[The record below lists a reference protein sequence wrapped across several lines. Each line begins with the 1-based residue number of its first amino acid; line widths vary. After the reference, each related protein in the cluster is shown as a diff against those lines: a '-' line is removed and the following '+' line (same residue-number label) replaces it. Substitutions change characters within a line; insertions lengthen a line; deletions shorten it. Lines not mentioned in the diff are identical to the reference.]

1 MHTRVLILALLV
13 FSAASFAEEEKFIV
27 HEWGVL
33 LRNSTTSGNCF
44 ETSKEMVA
52 LLPDFV
58 KTYSMPQQEMR
69 IWYKPVLHFYG
80 RDGLAIDVTIR
91 TAKGIPTVY
100 WPQPTITAI
109 GQNFDMRWTG
119 TLSAKEPGSFNS
131 VRKDHWWNIARRVPG
146 KYVNTAQ
153 GNERFIFYEATALQ
167 EPLVTAT
174 VAADAI
180 TVNNAD
186 TEESGQVLMI
196 VNDGDTRRWAT
207 LKRIPAK
214 GSLALKPEAIVAG
227 DASGEALLAACRA
240 QWESYGMTRE
250 EAAAMVEVWKEDI
263 LKTEGFLMISRM
275 PEAYYRAMFPL
286 SVTPQPDEIVRAG
299 VVFDTL
305 PDEKLRLKW
314 MPKLEAKLEKLA
326 TDLKDDEFNVRDNA
340 QKSLTR
346 YGELAKELLTR
357 TEKSDDAE
365 ARAAARKLLEK
376 LKPQKPREAPSIDVS
391 GPPF

>member
-1 MHTRVLILALLV
+1 
-13 FSAASFAEEEKFIV
+13 
-27 HEWGVL
+27 
-33 LRNSTTSGNCF
+33 
-44 ETSKEMVA
+44 
-52 LLPDFV
+52 
-58 KTYSMPQQEMR
+58 
-69 IWYKPVLHFYG
+69 
-80 RDGLAIDVTIR
+80 
-91 TAKGIPTVY
+91 
-100 WPQPTITAI
+100 
-109 GQNFDMRWTG
+109 MRWTG

-174 VAADAI
+174 VTAEVI
-180 TVNNAD
+180 TVSNTD
-186 TEESGQVLMI
+186 TEESGQVLVI

-207 LKRIPAK
+207 IKKIPAK
-214 GSLALKPEAIVAG
+214 GSFSLKSEELVGG
-227 DASGEALLAACRA
+227 DASGEASLAACRA

-250 EAAAMVEVWKEDI
+250 EAAAIVEVWKEDI

-286 SVTPQPDEIVRAG
+286 SVTPQPDELVRAG

-314 MPKLEAKLEKLA
+314 LPKLDAKLEKFA
-326 TDLKDDEFNVRDNA
+326 ADLKDDEFNVRERA
-340 QKSLTR
+340 QSTLAR
-346 YGELAKELLTR
+346 YGELAKELLIK

-365 ARAAARKLLEK
+365 ARAAARRLLER
-376 LKPQKPREAPSIDVS
+376 LKPQKPPAPPVIIDYDN
-391 GPPF
+391 GL